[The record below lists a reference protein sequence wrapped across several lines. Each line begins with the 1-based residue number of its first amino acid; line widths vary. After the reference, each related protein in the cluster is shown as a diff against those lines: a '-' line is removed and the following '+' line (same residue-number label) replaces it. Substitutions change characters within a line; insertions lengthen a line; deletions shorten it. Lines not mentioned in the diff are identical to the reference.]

1 MSGKRNVT
9 VALDEDTVRE
19 AKVLAARRGTSVSRM
34 LSVTIRDL
42 VGREKAYEAARRD
55 ALALIEEGLH
65 LGGKI
70 SATREE
76 LHER

>member
-1 MSGKRNVT
+1 MRRNVT
-9 VALDEDTVRE
+9 IVLDEDTIRE

-42 VGREKAYEAARRD
+42 VGQEKAYEVARQE
-55 ALALIEEGLH
+55 ALAILEAGLH

-70 SATREE
+70 VTREE